1 MTQWKKN
8 WADDIVFTITH
19 VYDSENR
26 KSVAISRNEEKEKYQ
41 TEHGK

>member
-8 WADDIVFTITH
+8 WADDILFTVTH
-19 VYDSENR
+19 VYDPENR